1 MDNKME
7 SLAISQEGFAVL
19 KNDLLPDKTMI
30 VSPDVFKLL
39 MQPTPPQPTPRE
51 QALLNKIREYYQATK
66 KVNRKQVH
74 KLSQELRFW
83 VTQSGY
89 TPDEFNRAKREVLM
103 NG

>member
-30 VSPDVFKLL
+30 VSPDVFKQL
-39 MQPTPPQPTPRE
+39 MQPTPPQPTSRE

-66 KVNRKQVH
+66 RADRKRSL
-74 KLSQELRFW
+74 KLHQQLRFW

-89 TPDEFNRAKREVLM
+89 TPDEFNRAKR
-103 NG
+103 